1 VTTQTDALSSFYCA
15 ALEWAAGGRG
25 QAIVDAAANALVDGL
40 DTPALRFLAGATH
53 SAADSEA
60 PEWVPKAAA
69 ELGLTIP
76 ERLSTDAYIRAS
88 RLHASRFLADRA
100 DPRSFAQTGYRLY
113 VAAGYPA
120 ELAVF
125 SGLDDWYDMLTTGVI
140 AGDVRDADEATA
152 SAAEELA
159 AGQLAGAVPLGDR
172 FVMSDTGQVVPS
184 WTNTQAG
191 LLARTVPAA
200 VANGRLL
207 EAMLNGWRD
216 RVVARTSMYDLLFT
230 RPGDR
235 YPFSSTVRVAWA
247 DNVYSFTLSNEVG
260 VVDADKCFE
269 PNATSVL
276 AAFLCQLVGGEPE

>member
-1 VTTQTDALSSFYCA
+1 MQNEALSSFYCA

-60 PEWVPKAAA
+60 LEWAPQAAA
-69 ELGLTIP
+69 ELGLAIP

-88 RLHASRFLADRA
+88 RLYASRFLADRA

-140 AGDVRDADEATA
+140 AGDVRDADEATV

-159 AGQLAGAVPLGDR
+159 AGQLANAVPLGDH

-184 WTNTQAG
+184 WTNTRVG
-191 LLARTVPAA
+191 LLAQTVPAA
-200 VANGRLL
+200 AANGRLL
-207 EAMLNGWRD
+207 EAMPDGWRD
-216 RVVARTSMYDLLFT
+216 RVVARTSMHDLLFT

-247 DNVYSFTLSNEVG
+247 DDVYSFTLSNEVG
-260 VVDADKCFE
+260 VVAADKCFE
-269 PNATSVL
+269 TNATSVL